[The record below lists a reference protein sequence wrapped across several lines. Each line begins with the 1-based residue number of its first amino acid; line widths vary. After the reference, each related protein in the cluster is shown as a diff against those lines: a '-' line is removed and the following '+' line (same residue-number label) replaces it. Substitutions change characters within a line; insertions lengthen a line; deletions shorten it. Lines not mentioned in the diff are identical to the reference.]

1 MCLTKK
7 IHVLNKL
14 PGGINYSTFVHEF
27 KTSESTLQIKYGT
40 LNRNTSKRKL
50 SIDWFKKMLWSE
62 TGQKLTP
69 YSTHRQRLNN
79 H

>member
-1 MCLTKK
+1 METIQSVPRHKKALMCLTKK

-50 SIDWFKKMLWSE
+50 SID
-62 TGQKLTP
+62 
-69 YSTHRQRLNN
+69 
-79 H
+79 